1 MDHDSVPSSLPG
13 IYPPVMWS
21 LVAGSTWLKPMAP
34 APVSAAPR
42 SNLYSGA
49 VDSRSTPLVR
59 SSLPSS
65 KPSLPTTATTAT
77 TLSSWNATTTT
88 TSSSTLPSWNTT
100 TTTTSSSTPTVYT
113 SPSLTMTF
121 PTCNC
126 NLPAKQ
132 FITKKPGPNEGRA
145 FFKCG
150 NPNPDQ
156 VYFHAWLSD
165 LSRDATTSNGLMA
178 PIRQQPTLP
187 ATPLQLNLWT
197 IITISPTLSAST
209 ARRRDIMLP
218 NVQRGCNKR
227 LPPPIRL
234 ILLMVLLLVVTPWE
248 RRLLGG
254 VVIANR

>member
-1 MDHDSVPSSLPG
+1 
-13 IYPPVMWS
+13 
-21 LVAGSTWLKPMAP
+21 MAP

-77 TLSSWNATTTT
+77 TATTLSSWNATTTT
-88 TSSSTLPSWNTT
+88 TSTPWNATA
-100 TTTTSSSTPTVYT
+100 TTTSSSTPTVYT

-156 VYFHAWLSD
+156 VYLHAWLSD
-165 LSRDATTSNGLMA
+165 LSRDAPTSNGSMA

-234 ILLMVLLLVVTPWE
+234 ILLMVLLLVVTP
-248 RRLLGG
+248 
-254 VVIANR
+254 

>member
-1 MDHDSVPSSLPG
+1 MDHDTVPSSLPG

-65 KPSLPTTATTAT
+65 KPSLPTTATT
-77 TLSSWNATTTT
+77 LSSWNATTTT
-88 TSSSTLPSWNTT
+88 TTSTPWNAT

-156 VYFHAWLSD
+156 VYLHAWLSD
-165 LSRDATTSNGLMA
+165 LSRDATTSNGSMA

>member
-1 MDHDSVPSSLPG
+1 
-13 IYPPVMWS
+13 
-21 LVAGSTWLKPMAP
+21 MAP

-59 SSLPSS
+59 SSLQSS
-65 KPSLPTTATTAT
+65 KPSLPTTAT

-88 TSSSTLPSWNTT
+88 TTTSTPWNATATT
-100 TTTTSSSTPTVYT
+100 TTPTVYT

-187 ATPLQLNLWT
+187 ATPHQLNLRT
-197 IITISPTLSAST
+197 IIPISPTLSAST

-234 ILLMVLLLVVTPWE
+234 ILLMVLLLVVTP
-248 RRLLGG
+248 
-254 VVIANR
+254 

>member
-1 MDHDSVPSSLPG
+1 MDHDTVPSSLPG

-21 LVAGSTWLKPMAP
+21 LVTGSTWLKPMAP

-65 KPSLPTTATTAT
+65 KPSLPTTATT
-77 TLSSWNATTTT
+77 
-88 TSSSTLPSWNTT
+88 TSSSTLPSWNATATTATT
-100 TTTTSSSTPTVYT
+100 TTPTVYT

-156 VYFHAWLSD
+156 VYLHAWLSD
-165 LSRDATTSNGLMA
+165 LSRDATTSNGSMA

-227 LPPPIRL
+227 SPPPIRL

>member
-1 MDHDSVPSSLPG
+1 
-13 IYPPVMWS
+13 
-21 LVAGSTWLKPMAP
+21 MAP

-65 KPSLPTTATTAT
+65 KPSLPTTATTSSSSTLSSWNATTAT

-88 TSSSTLPSWNTT
+88 T
-100 TTTTSSSTPTVYT
+100 TTTSTPWNATATTATTTTPTVYT

-156 VYFHAWLSD
+156 VYLHAWLSD
-165 LSRDATTSNGLMA
+165 LSRDATTSNGSMA

-234 ILLMVLLLVVTPWE
+234 ILLMVLLLVVTP
-248 RRLLGG
+248 
-254 VVIANR
+254 